1 MQPDYFLVGWIHFEY
16 FTPARGDM
24 NAFAENYVHEDY
36 FMQLA
41 RSNGVEVG
49 VTDPTAAVGNFLK
62 FATELIGAKSV
73 VEIGTNSGVGSL
85 WILHA
90 LGKDGVLTT
99 IDIERE
105 HSKIA
110 RSVFEEADIPPT
122 KYRIITGNLID
133 VVGKLADNSYE
144 LVITRDA
151 IDLFEI
157 VQESFRLLK
166 PGGLLIIDQALSG
179 GKVAD
184 STQRDPESIA
194 RRDAIKVIKEDLRWS
209 STVIP
214 IGAGILLAHKLA

>member
-1 MQPDYFLVGWIHFEY
+1 MSN

-24 NAFAENYVHEDY
+24 NAFAENYAHEDY

-49 VTDPTAAVGNFLK
+49 VVDPTVAVGNFLK

-85 WILHA
+85 WVLQA
-90 LGKDGVLTT
+90 LESDGVLTT
-99 IDIERE
+99 IDAERE

-110 RSVFEEADIPPT
+110 RTVFEEAGIPAT

-151 IDLFEI
+151 MDLFEI

-166 PGGLLIIDQALSG
+166 SGGLLIIDQALSG

-184 STQRDPESIA
+184 TTQRDPESIA
-194 RRDAIKVIKEDLRWS
+194 RRDAIKVIKEDGRWS

>member
-1 MQPDYFLVGWIHFEY
+1 LAGYILSN

-24 NAFAENYVHEDY
+24 NAFAENYAHEDY

-41 RSNGVEVG
+41 RKNGEEVG
-49 VTDPTAAVGNFLK
+49 VIDPTAAVGNFLK
-62 FATELIGAKSV
+62 FATELTGAKSV

-85 WILHA
+85 WVLQA
-90 LGKDGVLTT
+90 LANDGVLTT
-99 IDIERE
+99 IDAERE

-110 RSVFEEADIPPT
+110 RTVFEEADIPAT

-144 LVITRDA
+144 LIITRDA
-151 IDLFEI
+151 MDLFEI

-166 PGGLLIIDQALSG
+166 SGGLLIIDQALSG

-194 RRDAIKVIKEDLRWS
+194 RRDAIKVIQEDSRWS
-209 STVIP
+209 SSVIP
-214 IGAGILLAHKLA
+214 IGAGVLVAHKLA

>member
-1 MQPDYFLVGWIHFEY
+1 
-16 FTPARGDM
+16 
-24 NAFAENYVHEDY
+24 
-36 FMQLA
+36 MQLA

-49 VTDPTAAVGNFLK
+49 VIDPTVAVGNFLK
-62 FATELIGAKSV
+62 FATELIDAKSV

-85 WILHA
+85 WVLQA
-90 LGKDGVLTT
+90 LESDGVLTT
-99 IDIERE
+99 IDAERE

-110 RSVFEEADIPPT
+110 RTVFEEAGIPAT

-151 IDLFEI
+151 MDLFEI

-166 PGGLLIIDQALSG
+166 SGGLLIIDQALSG

-184 STQRDPESIA
+184 TTQRDPESIA
-194 RRDAIKVIKEDLRWS
+194 RRDAIKVIKEDGRWS

>member
-1 MQPDYFLVGWIHFEY
+1 MSN

-24 NAFAENYVHEDY
+24 NAFAEGYAHEDY

-41 RSNGVEVG
+41 RKNGEEVG
-49 VTDPTAAVGNFLK
+49 VNDPTAAVGNLLK
-62 FATELIGAKSV
+62 FVTEVIGAKSV

-85 WILHA
+85 WVLQA
-90 LGKDGVLTT
+90 LANDGVLTT
-99 IDIERE
+99 IDAERE

-110 RSVFEEADIPPT
+110 KTVFEEADIPPT

-144 LVITRDA
+144 LIITRDA
-151 IDLFEI
+151 MDLFEI

-166 PGGLLIIDQALSG
+166 SGGLLIIDQALSG

-194 RRDAIKVIKEDLRWS
+194 RRDAIKVIKEDSRWS
-209 STVIP
+209 SSVIP
-214 IGAGILLAHKLA
+214 IGAGILLAHKLT

>member
-1 MQPDYFLVGWIHFEY
+1 LAGYILSN

-24 NAFAENYVHEDY
+24 NAFAENYAHEDY

-41 RSNGVEVG
+41 RKNGEEVG
-49 VTDPTAAVGNFLK
+49 VIDPTPAVGNFLK
-62 FATELIGAKSV
+62 FATELTGAKSV

-85 WILHA
+85 WVLQA
-90 LGKDGVLTT
+90 LANDGVLTT
-99 IDIERE
+99 IDAERE

-110 RSVFEEADIPPT
+110 RTVFEEADIPAT

-144 LVITRDA
+144 LIITRDA
-151 IDLFEI
+151 MDLFEI

-166 PGGLLIIDQALSG
+166 SGGLLIIDQALSG

-194 RRDAIKVIKEDLRWS
+194 RRDAIKVIQEDSRWS
-209 STVIP
+209 SSVIP
-214 IGAGILLAHKLA
+214 IGAGVLVAHKLA

>member
-1 MQPDYFLVGWIHFEY
+1 
-16 FTPARGDM
+16 M
-24 NAFAENYVHEDY
+24 NAFAENYAHEDY

-41 RSNGVEVG
+41 RKNGEEVG
-49 VTDPTAAVGNFLK
+49 VIDPTAAVGNFLK
-62 FATELIGAKSV
+62 FATELTGAKSV

-85 WILHA
+85 WILQA
-90 LGKDGVLTT
+90 LGNDGVLTT
-99 IDIERE
+99 IDAERE

-110 RSVFEEADIPPT
+110 RTVFEEADIPAT

-144 LVITRDA
+144 LIVTRDA
-151 IDLFEI
+151 MDLFEI

-166 PGGLLIIDQALSG
+166 SGGLLIIDQVLSN

-184 STQRDPESIA
+184 TTQRDPESIA
-194 RRDAIKVIKEDLRWS
+194 RRDAIKVIKEDSRWS

-214 IGAGILLAHKLA
+214 IGAGILLAHKLT